1 MFLFSSPSFIT
12 VTVLFIV
19 YLLYLSLA
27 INLCVFYFLFVPVT
41 MIYDKQNMIM
51 YFFGGYVDTDLV
63 VFELGIFESLSSG
76 KTEMAFCNKIGNLL
90 RQGATQT
97 SQAPVSSMLN
107 YLRHMS
113 SSKLFIGV
121 ITFVWNLFIIMAIY

>member
-27 INLCVFYFLFVPVT
+27 INFCVFYFLFVPVT

-63 VFELGIFESLSSG
+63 VFELGIL
-76 KTEMAFCNKIGNLL
+76 KA
-90 RQGATQT
+90 
-97 SQAPVSSMLN
+97 
-107 YLRHMS
+107 
-113 SSKLFIGV
+113 
-121 ITFVWNLFIIMAIY
+121 